1 MMIKIKLTGALHA
14 EVLQDLKR
22 PHPFAA
28 ERVGF
33 VTGRIGTLAEGRLI
47 LLTGYHV
54 IPDDQYMKD
63 RRVGARIGSEA
74 ITWAMQAAYYGR
86 GTREG
91 VFHIHLHGHNGRTG
105 MSGTDSR
112 EIPPMVSGFKSV
124 GREAAHGIIILSL
137 NHGTAWVAL
146 PECDGSIQAA
156 SVSVI
161 GSPIAVFEQGEGR

>member
-1 MMIKIKLTGALHA
+1 MMIKIKLTGALHS
-14 EVLQDLKR
+14 EMLQDLKR

-33 VTGRIGTLAEGRLI
+33 VTGRTGTLADGRLI

-54 IPDDQYMKD
+54 IPDDQYLKD
-63 RRVGARIGSEA
+63 HKVGARIGSDA
-74 ITWAMQAAYYGR
+74 ITWAMQSAYHGR
-86 GTREG
+86 GAREG
-91 VFHIHLHGHNGRTG
+91 VFHIHLHGHNGRTS

-112 EIPPMVSGFKSV
+112 EIPPMISGFRSV

-137 NHGTAWVAL
+137 NHGTAWVWL
-146 PECDGSIQAA
+146 PGSDDSVQAA
-156 SVSVI
+156 SVCVI

>member
-14 EVLQDLKR
+14 EMLQDLKR

-33 VTGRIGTLAEGRLI
+33 VTGRIGTLADGRLI

-63 RRVGARIGSEA
+63 RKVGARIGSEP
-74 ITWAMQAAYYGR
+74 ITWAMQAAYHGR
-86 GTREG
+86 GLREG
-91 VFHIHLHGHNGRTG
+91 VFHIHLHAHNGETG

-112 EIPPMVSGFKSV
+112 EIPPMVAGFRSV

-137 NHGTAWVAL
+137 NHGAAWVWL
-146 PECDGSIQAA
+146 PDAEQPIQAA

-161 GSPIAVFEQGEGR
+161 GSPIRVFDKGSER